1 MSINNRDKFPWDMWL
16 FQILGWFWHK
26 DGYIN
31 KQSNE
36 NKHKFAIGIVLIQ
49 GSRCYSEDLNT
60 RSFLWTPTSFN
71 TFNTTYKLLHPITPS
86 LYIISDTSFLHTDQ
100 LQYHYYT
107 ATPYSFLVSLL
118 HTDQLQYTYYT
129 PHSFF
134 EYHFCTTTNFYN
146 PLHLSISFLWTPT
159 NFNTFN
165 TTYKLLHPITPSL

>member
-118 HTDQLQYTYYT
+118 HTDQLQYTYYIHPIPSLNIISAQRPT
-129 PHSFF
+129 STTHSILV
-134 EYHFCTTTNFYN
+134 YHFSEHRPTSIPSIPHTNCY
-146 PLHLSISFLWTPT
+146 TP
-159 NFNTFN
+159 
-165 TTYKLLHPITPSL
+165 